1 MKLIQLTSLLL
12 MAAMVFQSCG
22 GPNRATRNLH
32 ALFDEDWEWA
42 LKEFPTFATYLGD
55 DRYNA
60 YFTDLSLDA
69 IARRQVR
76 TRQSLERLL
85 AINRKAL
92 SPADQL
98 NYDLYSLDLENEIR
112 GFAFHT
118 EYMPVNQMGGI
129 QIDLPTLPS
138 LTKFRHV
145 KDYEDYLARLNQIP
159 RVIEQTTTLM
169 RRGQELGW
177 VAAQVP
183 LRSVP
188 EQLEAQL
195 KFAVE
200 DSPFYAPFT
209 RFPDAVNGEDRERLT
224 AAGHRAIVEQVMPAF
239 EAFKTYF
246 TEEYYPTANVEVGAW
261 SLPGGEEYYQYQ
273 VQLMTTTDKMPDEI
287 HQLGLSEVKRIK
299 VEMVG
304 VIAESGFKGSFHEFI
319 EFLRTDPQFY
329 YTQPEDLLRGYRDIC
344 KRIDPELT
352 KLFGHLPRMTYG
364 VQPIP
369 DYEAPASTTAYYRP
383 PAADG
388 SRPGIFYA
396 NTFNLKARPKYE
408 MEALA
413 INEAVPGHHLQ
424 IAIAQELEEL
434 PNFRKYGGYTAYV
447 EGWGLYSES
456 LGEEL
461 GLYQDPYSKFG
472 QLTYEMWRAVRLV
485 VDTGLHHKHWS
496 RQQALDFFLDNTA
509 LTELNIT
516 SEVDRYIVW
525 PGQALAYKIG
535 QLKIRELRERA
546 TRELGEQFDIRAFHD
561 MVLGRGA
568 VPLGILEEGIT
579 AWIRATKTG
588 G

>member
-1 MKLIQLTSLLL
+1 
-12 MAAMVFQSCG
+12 
-22 GPNRATRNLH
+22 
-32 ALFDEDWEWA
+32 
-42 LKEFPTFATYLGD
+42 
-55 DRYNA
+55 
-60 YFTDLSLDA
+60 
-69 IARRQVR
+69 
-76 TRQSLERLL
+76 
-85 AINRKAL
+85 
-92 SPADQL
+92 
-98 NYDLYSLDLENEIR
+98 
-112 GFAFHT
+112 
-118 EYMPVNQMGGI
+118 NQMRGI
-129 QIDLPTLPS
+129 PIYLPTLPA

-145 KDYEDYLARLNQIP
+145 KDYEDYLARLNRIP
-159 RVIEQTTTLM
+159 RVIEQTTILM

-195 KFAVE
+195 KVE
-200 DSPFYAPFT
+200 VENSPFYAPFT

-224 AAGHRAIVEQVMPAF
+224 AAGRRAIAEQVMPAF

-246 TEEYYPTANVEVGAW
+246 TEEYYPIANVEVGAW

-273 VQLMTTTDKMPDEI
+273 VQLMTTTAQTPDEI
-287 HQLGLSEVKRIK
+287 HQLGLSEVKRIM

-304 VIAESGFKGSFHEFI
+304 VIAESGFKGSFHEFT

-329 YTQPEDLLRGYRDIC
+329 YTDPEELLRGYRDIC
-344 KRIDPELT
+344 KRIDPELA

-413 INEAVPGHHLQ
+413 IHEAVPGHHLQ
-424 IAIAQELEEL
+424 IAIAQELGEL

-485 VDTGLHHKHWS
+485 VDTGLHHKHWT

-546 TRELGEQFDIRAFHD
+546 TLELGEQFDIRAFHD
-561 MVLGRGA
+561 TVLGRGA